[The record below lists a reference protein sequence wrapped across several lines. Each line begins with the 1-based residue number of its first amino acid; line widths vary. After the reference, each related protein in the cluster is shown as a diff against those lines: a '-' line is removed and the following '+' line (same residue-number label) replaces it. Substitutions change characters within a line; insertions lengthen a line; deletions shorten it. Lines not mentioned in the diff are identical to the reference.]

1 MANEIETASAAVET
15 ETAEKKKGLFA
26 RFGSW
31 TKAMKVSF
39 AMALTAIVS
48 SVGVFASES
57 TPPASSGSDVGLT
70 QAIEDIGEFFTA
82 LLGWLGDAA
91 QVLVTNWV
99 IVVFVVAIP
108 VAGWVFS
115 LLFSL
120 IGRSRGRRR

>member
-1 MANEIETASAAVET
+1 MAETIATVTAEAVE
-15 ETAEKKKGLFA
+15 EKKPGFFKKSWNSIKGL
-26 RFGSW
+26 GKSV
-31 TKAMKVSF
+31 KIGF

-48 SVGVFASES
+48 SVGVFASET
-57 TPPASSGSDVGLT
+57 TPAASGSDVGLT